1 MSKRIYKVVVVA
13 DFSIAA
19 GRNFFSGVLSFAR
32 TRSDWNV
39 RVIQSAAEFSAQTFA
54 KLERDGADGIITT
67 EMGDARVQALMDAS
81 RIPLVV
87 VGSHRTKLP
96 SRQEALSYLTVDE
109 VAIGRAAAEH
119 LLGLGAFRSYAYVH
133 YTEEIYLHVS
143 TTRKR
148 GFKVRLAKE
157 GIRIRTFDDTT
168 GNRQR
173 LIEWIK
179 SLPKPAAILAG
190 SDARAADVLQ
200 ACAKA
205 RLAVPGQV
213 MVLGIDNDE
222 LICYRCKPKLSS
234 MMPGAHTEGVAA
246 AEELLH
252 LMCHPFRNKTPRRI
266 VCPPSPEFFDREST
280 AVVKPAAHLIR
291 NALAYIEANVNRP
304 IRVEDVVRHVRVSRR
319 LAELRFREIQ
329 NEGIAETIARIRYD
343 NLARALKAEEGPVVD
358 ICRRCGFTNISYVA
372 AAFKRR
378 YGSTMNAYRRQ

>member
-1 MSKRIYKVVVVA
+1 MPNRIYKVVVVA

-32 TRSDWNV
+32 TRPDWNV
-39 RVIQSAAEFSAQTFA
+39 RVIQSASEFSAQTLA
-54 KLERDGADGIITT
+54 KLERDGTDGIITT

-81 RIPLVV
+81 RIPLVI

-96 SRQEALSYLTVDE
+96 TRQEALSYLTVDE

-148 GFKVRLAKE
+148 GFKTRLAKA
-157 GIRIRTFDDTT
+157 GISIRTFDDTT

-173 LIEWIK
+173 LIKWIK

-190 SDARAADVLQ
+190 SDARAADVLR

-222 LICYRCKPKLSS
+222 LICCSCKPKLSS
-234 MMPGAHTEGVAA
+234 LMPGADTEGVAA
-246 AEELLH
+246 AEELH
-252 LMCHPFRNKTPRRI
+252 HIMNHPFRSKTPHMV

-280 AVVKPAAHLIR
+280 AIVKPAAHLIR
-291 NALAYIEANVNRP
+291 KALDYIEANANHPV
-304 IRVEDVVRHVRVSRR
+304 RVEDVVRHVRVSRR

-343 NLARALKAEEGPVVD
+343 NLARALREKEGSIAD
-358 ICRRCGFTNISYVA
+358 ICRRCGFTNIAYVA

-378 YGSTMNAYRRQ
+378 YGMTMKMFRR